1 MSFQIRGIRSIV
13 AGSGMKISI
22 VVPAFN
28 EEKLISETLRR
39 INTAAAVF
47 SERGWGSELIVCDNN
62 STDRTAELAKEAGA
76 QVVFEPVNQIARAR
90 NTGAS
95 AASGDWLLF
104 IDADSYPQPELF
116 ADVAMAIESGDCLA
130 GGSTVKLDASPLA
143 GRLAIVVWNCIS
155 RSTRSCAG
163 SFIFCEASAFRRIG
177 GFSLELF
184 VTEEL
189 ELSKR
194 LRKLAKESG
203 KRIVILHQHPLT
215 TSSRKLGLYS
225 GWEHVRFMG
234 RTVLGLGRTLK
245 SAKECHIWYDGR
257 R

>member
-104 IDADSYPQPELF
+104 IDADSHPPPELF
-116 ADVAMAIESGDCLA
+116 SDLARAIESGDCLA

-143 GRLAIVVWNCIS
+143 GRLAIVGWNCMS
-155 RSTRSCAG
+155 RSSRSC
-163 SFIFCEASAFRRIG
+163 
-177 GFSLELF
+177 
-184 VTEEL
+184 
-189 ELSKR
+189 
-194 LRKLAKESG
+194 
-203 KRIVILHQHPLT
+203 
-215 TSSRKLGLYS
+215 
-225 GWEHVRFMG
+225 
-234 RTVLGLGRTLK
+234 
-245 SAKECHIWYDGR
+245 
-257 R
+257 